1 MSGYAKPLALGAG
14 TGAAV
19 SLLLSGARSQS
30 AQFEVAKQGAFVGAG
45 LVLAALLLRRMTRE
59 EP

>member
-1 MSGYAKPLALGAG
+1 MNSYAKPLALGAG

-19 SLLLSGARSQS
+19 SLLLSGARTPSSQ
-30 AQFEVAKQGAFVGAG
+30 FDVAKQGALVGAG
-45 LVLAALLLRRMTRE
+45 LVLAALFFRRITRE

>member
-1 MSGYAKPLALGAG
+1 MNSYAKPLALGAG

-19 SLLLSGARSQS
+19 SLLLSGARTPSSQ
-30 AQFEVAKQGAFVGAG
+30 FDVAKQGALVGAG
-45 LVLAALLLRRMTRE
+45 LVLAAILLRRMTRE

>member
-1 MSGYAKPLALGAG
+1 MNPLLKPLALGAG

-19 SLLLSGARSQS
+19 SVMLSDARTPGG
-30 AQFEVAKQGAFVGAG
+30 QFEVAKQGAFVGAG
-45 LVLAALLLRRMTRE
+45 LVLVALLLRKMTRE

>member
-1 MSGYAKPLALGAG
+1 VNSYAKPLALGAG

-19 SLLLSGARSQS
+19 SLLLTAARTPN
-30 AQFEVAKQGAFVGAG
+30 AQFEVAKQGAFIGVG
-45 LVLAALLLRRMTRE
+45 LVLAAILLRRIARE